1 MYLSVVIPTYNEEVG
16 IRQSLARV
24 FMFLEGKDY
33 PFEVLVV
40 DDGSEDKTV
49 AIVEEF
55 FGKRSELRLIKNPHR
70 GKGFTVRTGMLA
82 AKGEF
87 VLFSD
92 ADLSTPIA
100 DVDRFL
106 MWLRDHD
113 FSVAIASREGFGA
126 QRVDEPWLRHFLGR
140 GFNFLVQ
147 LLVLSGINDTQC
159 GFKLFT
165 KKAAQDIF
173 SRLHIYGEQAGEI
186 KHAYLG
192 AFDVE
197 VLFLARK
204 LGYKIKEVPVT
215 WQYAETQRLNPVLDS
230 WRMLL
235 DILRVRINDLRGV
248 YRVDR

>member
-1 MYLSVVIPTYNEEVG
+1 MKPYLSVVIPTYNEEAG

-24 FMFLEGKDY
+24 FAFLEGKDY

-40 DDGSEDKTV
+40 DDGSKDKTTAV
-49 AIVEEF
+49 AEEF
-55 FGKRSELRLIKNPHR
+55 FGKRPELQLIKNPHK
-70 GKGFTVRTGMLA
+70 GKGFAVRTGVLA
-82 AKGEF
+82 AKGNF

-92 ADLSTPIA
+92 ADLSTPIE

-113 FSVAIASREGFGA
+113 FSVAIASREGFGSK
-126 QRVDEPWLRHFLGR
+126 RVDEPWSRHFLGR

-165 KKAAQDIF
+165 KKAAADIF
-173 SRLHIYGEQAGEI
+173 SRLYIYGERVGEI
-186 KHAYLG
+186 KHAYMG

-197 VLFLARK
+197 VLFLAKK
-204 LGYKIKEVPVT
+204 LGYEIKEVPVT

-230 WRMLL
+230 WRMFL
-235 DILRVRINDLRGV
+235 DILRVRISDLRGV
-248 YRVDR
+248 YK